1 MTLFTARKMIRPEK
15 YQYNWKPRYNSKEDL
30 KLVQNLDKLQKKSG
44 IKKSELLRRAL
55 INFVKYHKTFPLP
68 EDKK

>member
-1 MTLFTARKMIRPEK
+1 MIRPEK

-30 KLVQNLDKLQKKSG
+30 KLVQDLEKLQKKSG
-44 IKKSELLRRAL
+44 IKKSELLRMAL
-55 INFVKYHKTFPLP
+55 TNLVKYHK

>member
-1 MTLFTARKMIRPEK
+1 MIRPEK

-30 KLVQNLDKLQKKSG
+30 KLVQDLEKIQKKSG
-44 IKKSELLRRAL
+44 IKKSELLRMAL
-55 INFVKYHKTFPLP
+55 INLVKYHN